1 MRRQPSFTR
10 ADRLEHLLL
19 DEVDRLLSYEVRS
32 PLAQQVKVVGG
43 HLSPDLG
50 HLRVNYILHDGSD
63 TFPALQEVLEKAE
76 TFLARALQ
84 EALQLRGKPK
94 IAFHYDR
101 DAERARRVDQLLLE
115 DRLKHPPVAPIA
127 EALAETA
134 GPESGVAEPVS
145 GVAEPAAKD
154 PA

>member
-19 DEVDRLLSYEVRS
+19 DEVERLLSYEVRS

-50 HLRVNYILHDGSD
+50 FLRVNFVMIEGGE
-63 TFPALQEVLEKAE
+63 PPAALQEVLVRAE
-76 TFLARALQ
+76 PFVARTLQ
-84 EALQLRGKPK
+84 ESMQLRAKPK

-101 DAERARRVDQLLLE
+101 DAEKARRVEQLLKE
-115 DRLKHPPVAPIA
+115 ERLKHPPIA
-127 EALAETA
+127 E
-134 GPESGVAEPVS
+134 PPAEPPQPQDK
-145 GVAEPAAKD
+145 A
-154 PA
+154 